1 MLCLLPWIVREN
13 SVSLPLIAN
22 GGPLHRFK
30 PGIYIFSRDRKKR
43 IEVTKNRIDA
53 IATIIFSDIS
63 AIIYRK

>member
-13 SVSLPLIAN
+13 SLPLIAN

-43 IEVTKNRIDA
+43 IEVLNTLINLPVHNQMSVIP
-53 IATIIFSDIS
+53 SH
-63 AIIYRK
+63 